1 MSDAITIARPYAK
14 AIFEHALA
22 NKHLALWSG
31 TLYDLAQVVS
41 LQDTMEFITNP
52 SVTIEQQVQLL
63 LAIIIKAK
71 RKQEMNIVENFIRL
85 LAINKRLQ
93 ALPYIYALYEEL
105 RALQEKTL
113 IAKVRSFQKLSS
125 KQELNLKKSL
135 SQRLQREVTLDLTI
149 DKSLLGGAV
158 ISAGDLVIDGS
169 VRAKLNKLKT
179 NLAA

>member
-63 LAIIIKAK
+63 LAVSIKAK
-71 RKQEMNIVENFIRL
+71 RKQEMKSFTRKNF
-85 LAINKRLQ
+85 N
-93 ALPYIYALYEEL
+93 
-105 RALQEKTL
+105 
-113 IAKVRSFQKLSS
+113 S
-125 KQELNLKKSL
+125 KS
-135 SQRLQREVTLDLTI
+135 
-149 DKSLLGGAV
+149 
-158 ISAGDLVIDGS
+158 
-169 VRAKLNKLKT
+169 
-179 NLAA
+179 